1 MKKSPQTSN
10 SRKLMEP
17 RLTDPEIDA
26 ALQLIQLSGDSAA
39 RTADHSR
46 EESVGDTHEIS
57 SNLGR
62 AINGGEVE
70 WLPRRKKRFRS
81 IDDVY
86 SATTPLIMKR
96 GKKSIDW

>member
-1 MKKSPQTSN
+1 MKKSPHTNN

-46 EESVGDTHEIS
+46 EESVGDSHEIS
-57 SNLGR
+57 SNLER
-62 AINGGEVE
+62 AINGELE

-86 SATTPLIMKR
+86 SATRPLIKKR